1 MQSSKA
7 ESEIDFDRIKE
18 KNHSTHHGR
27 MTMKRYPHT
36 TPWAPAIGFAAAVAT
51 VATMALAVVLP
62 AHVQPA
68 ADLNAVAKAAGEVT
82 VTLERIEVVASRPT
96 DRSLVPAG
104 FAQTKQ
110 RG

>member
-1 MQSSKA
+1 
-7 ESEIDFDRIKE
+7 
-18 KNHSTHHGR
+18 

-51 VATMALAVVLP
+51 AATMALAVVLP

-68 ADLNAVAKAAGEVT
+68 ADVTALAKSAGEVT
-82 VTLERIEVVASRPT
+82 VTLERTDVLASRPT
-96 DRSLVPAG
+96 DRSVIPAG